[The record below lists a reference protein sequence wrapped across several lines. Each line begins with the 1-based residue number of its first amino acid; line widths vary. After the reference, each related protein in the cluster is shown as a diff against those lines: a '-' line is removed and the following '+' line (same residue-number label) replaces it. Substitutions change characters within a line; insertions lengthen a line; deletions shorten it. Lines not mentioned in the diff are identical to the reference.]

1 MSSSFEQ
8 DEVAQKFQDTTP
20 PPRRPG
26 VVPVATYHN
35 PFAGTPFRA
44 PPPYLRHLYE
54 ITDKDY
60 GVEQG
65 GWTYT
70 IPIPY
75 RDNRY
80 LLLSR
85 RSFDDEHLKK
95 HPSIDI
101 RWGAPTYFR
110 ENAGPAI
117 SADFPGVKL
126 FYRRGLDDK
135 ALMASF
141 IASIVRIGPAVY
153 DLWWDPEL
161 ESGHLITEEIEEGSL
176 ASRELR
182 RARAKLKRDESF
194 SVEAAKMT
202 NLYRKAKFVY
212 CMQHFEPNDNNI
224 LWNRGNYLF
233 VDWPGVEF
241 CPRRGDYVRKTKED
255 PIHVPIE
262 YDPLR
267 GRYGTE
273 TEPRHILVEPAEE
286 VFLGDGV
293 EEVKEPPKYG
303 SFLFEELN
311 KEKQQNPQAV
321 NRRLVMMSPRQE
333 MTMWLRSVGYSD
345 AAIERIIEQRVYKA
359 ITHEPPSRRKTV
371 GARGKK
377 QAPHTEKY

>member
-1 MSSSFEQ
+1 MSSFEQ
-8 DEVAQKFQDTTP
+8 DEVARKYQDTTP

-26 VVPVATYHN
+26 LVPVATYHN

-44 PPPYLRHLYE
+44 PPPYLRHLYQ

-60 GVEQG
+60 GVERS

-80 LLLSR
+80 LLLSYE
-85 RSFDDEHLKK
+85 SFDADHLKQ

-101 RWGAPTYFR
+101 RWGTPTYFR
-110 ENAGPAI
+110 DNAGPAI

-126 FYRRGLDDK
+126 FYRRGLKEK

-153 DLWWDPEL
+153 DMWWDPEL
-161 ESGHLITEEIEEGSL
+161 ESGHLITEEIAEGSL
-176 ASRELR
+176 ASRYER
-182 RARAKLKRDESF
+182 RNRAGLKRDEPF
-194 SVEAAKMT
+194 SVEGAKMT

-212 CMQHFEPNDNNI
+212 CLKHFEPNDNNI
-224 LWNRGNYLF
+224 LWNRGDYLF

-241 CPRRGDYVRKTKED
+241 CPRRGDYVREGNEE
-255 PIHVPIE
+255 PIHVPKE
-262 YDPLR
+262 YDPIL
-267 GRYGTE
+267 GRFKAE
-273 TEPRHILVEPAEE
+273 REPRQMLVEPAEE
-286 VFLGDGV
+286 VFLGDSV
-293 EEVKEPPKYG
+293 EEVKEPQKFG
-303 SFLFEELN
+303 DFLIEAVN

-321 NRRLVMMSPRQE
+321 NRRVVVMSPRQE

-345 AAIERIIEQRVYKA
+345 AAIERIIEQRAYKA

-377 QAPHTEKY
+377 QPPRTEKY